1 MLSLIV
7 LIAFPFLIWGAY
19 KNVRLAKESTAWP
32 AVPGVVTASERIK
45 KAWRTQPRVTYSY
58 SVDGK
63 TYSSSQVSFGAM
75 VPSKDTEPT
84 LARYPLHQTVL
95 VHYRPGNPLVAV
107 LEAGSNQNATRIL
120 LQYIYL
126 FCVIV
131 LVNIANVGVTI
142 WNANHDSDTP
152 AAPTYDDKVAADS
165 GLGNRLLREDAEK
178 GNAQDQM
185 YVGMWY
191 LDGTEGYTKDPVEAV
206 KWFQKSA
213 D

>member
-1 MLSLIV
+1 
-7 LIAFPFLIWGAY
+7 
-19 KNVRLAKESTAWP
+19 
-32 AVPGVVTASERIK
+32 
-45 KAWRTQPRVTYSY
+45 
-58 SVDGK
+58 
-63 TYSSSQVSFGAM
+63 M